1 MSRAYIKL
9 PKLPPA
15 PEPTKA
21 KEVWLYEHHCVSTHF
36 PTPAER
42 AEARAKTAWSDDE
55 EQELINL
62 YNKGL
67 TYLQIAYDMERTEGS
82 VRHKIRLLVDEGRIK
97 GRYKQ

>member
-1 MSRAYIKL
+1 MEARIKVKHL
-9 PKLPPA
+9 PDA

-42 AEARAKTAWSDDE
+42 AEARKKTAWSDDE